1 MKISGEKLN
10 EIIDNI
16 FEDLEK
22 EVKKIV
28 PKS

>member
-10 EIIDNI
+10 EIIDTI
-16 FEDLEK
+16 FDDLEK

-28 PKS
+28 PNS